1 VSDRPPRRSRRPDHG
16 PQPIATFMA
25 KVLGRLGAPESLDT
39 MEVIFTRWPEVVGP
53 ELAAHLH
60 PVRVHGTVL
69 VIGAD
74 HPAWV
79 TRCRMDAEHIIA
91 AARALG
97 DTTVQRI
104 EVVLQRP
111 N

>member
-1 VSDRPPRRSRRPDHG
+1 VNGLPRRGRRPDHG
-16 PQPIATFMA
+16 PQPVASFMA
-25 KVLGRLGAPESLDT
+25 KVLTRLGAPPSLDT
-39 MEVIFTRWPEVVGP
+39 MEVIFTRWTEVVGP
-53 ELAAHLH
+53 ELAAHVH
-60 PVRVHGTVL
+60 PVRVNGSVL

-79 TRCRMDAEHIIA
+79 TRCRMDSEHILA
-91 AARALG
+91 AARDLG

-111 N
+111 Q